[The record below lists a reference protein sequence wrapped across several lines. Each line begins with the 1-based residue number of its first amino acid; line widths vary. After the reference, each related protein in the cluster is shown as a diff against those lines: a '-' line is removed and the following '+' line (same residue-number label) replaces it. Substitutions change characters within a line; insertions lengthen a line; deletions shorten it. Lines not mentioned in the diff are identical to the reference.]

1 MSVTWFLS
9 YMALIS
15 LSTERRFLNKVVYF
29 LLMCSNAL
37 GHHRTSERYQLD
49 LSETRS
55 LADGQDDQPRPC
67 VLPLLEGLMQWGSIS
82 RVWHGHSSTA
92 NHPHALDWLA
102 ALPDPR

>member
-37 GHHRTSERYQLD
+37 HF
-49 LSETRS
+49 
-55 LADGQDDQPRPC
+55 
-67 VLPLLEGLMQWGSIS
+67 
-82 RVWHGHSSTA
+82 SSQ
-92 NHPHALDWLA
+92 
-102 ALPDPR
+102 